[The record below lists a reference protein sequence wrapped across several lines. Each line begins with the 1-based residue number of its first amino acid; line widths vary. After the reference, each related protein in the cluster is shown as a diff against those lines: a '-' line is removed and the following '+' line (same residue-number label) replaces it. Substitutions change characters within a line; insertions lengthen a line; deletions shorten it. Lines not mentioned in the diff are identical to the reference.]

1 MRRKGKSLVRGSYED
16 KSFFMMQG
24 SNVVNHPP
32 GGWLVYPGRF
42 FSMNYLGLVTSAGKL
57 KCSQTSF
64 DEGEFRVAEFIHENF
79 CSCRCSNLVYEATE
93 KALGD
98 WRKPDRCPQST

>member
-1 MRRKGKSLVRGSYED
+1 
-16 KSFFMMQG
+16 
-24 SNVVNHPP
+24 
-32 GGWLVYPGRF
+32 
-42 FSMNYLGLVTSAGKL
+42 MNYLGLVTSAGKL

-79 CSCRCSNLVYEATE
+79 CSCPCNNLVYEATE

-98 WRKPDRCPQST
+98 CRKPDRCPQSIQLIENTLSCETLLVSILVGDE